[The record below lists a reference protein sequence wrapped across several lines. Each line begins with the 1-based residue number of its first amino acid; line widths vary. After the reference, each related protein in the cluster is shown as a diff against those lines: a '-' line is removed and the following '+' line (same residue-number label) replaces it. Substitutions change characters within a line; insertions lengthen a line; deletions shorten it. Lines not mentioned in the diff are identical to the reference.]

1 MTFSA
6 AQLVASLEIALAIA
20 GTVLLWRMFLRPSAR
35 TTSAPARLP
44 LWETTLPDFVLFIV
58 FVLGGSFAGAL
69 FAGLLSKGFGLRGDA
84 VTVVAG
90 AGAQLGML
98 GGACAYWA
106 RPGRG
111 RPETFASTSVL
122 LSGAVT
128 FLVSLPLLLLSANL
142 WELVLKQFNLPTERQ
157 SLIAM
162 FANAESPLLLA
173 IMMLLAIVIAPL
185 TEELVFRAGL
195 FRFLRG
201 RVPRWIALVGPGL
214 IFASL
219 HVNWRTLEGL
229 TSLAPLVMLAVMFSL
244 AYERTGNIGTPIVA
258 HALFNLNTVLL
269 IFSGLPV

>member
-6 AQLVASLEIALAIA
+6 APFVASLEIALAIT
-20 GTVLLWRMFLRPSAR
+20 GTVLLWRKFLRPTAR
-35 TTSAPARLP
+35 EAFAPAQLP
-44 LWETTLPDFVLFIV
+44 HWEIKLPDFVLFIV
-58 FVLGGSFAGAL
+58 LVLCGSFACAL
-69 FAGLLSKGFGLRGDA
+69 IAGLFSKGLGLRGDGA
-84 VTVVAG
+84 TVVAG

-98 GGACAYWA
+98 GGACVYWA

-128 FLVSLPLLLLSANL
+128 FLVSLPFLLLSANL
-142 WELVLKQFNLPTERQ
+142 WELVLKQFNLPTQRQ

-162 FANAESPLLLA
+162 FANAESPLLLT

-201 RVPRWIALVGPGL
+201 RVPRWVALAGPGL
-214 IFASL
+214 IFATL
-219 HVNWRTLEGL
+219 HVNWSTLEGL
-229 TSLAPLVMLAVMFSL
+229 TSLAPLVVLAVMFSL

-269 IFSGLPV
+269 IFSGLPL